1 MFSECSSLSSLPNI
15 SEWDTN
21 NVTNMSNMFSWC
33 SSLSNL
39 PGISKLNTNNVKN
52 KNNMFNQCLNIISK
66 EIINFYL
73 SKFI

>member
-66 EIINFYL
+66 EIINF
-73 SKFI
+73 